1 MAGNSNL
8 HMSKAGKTDEFY
20 TQFSDIQRE
29 INAYLEYNP
38 NVFSGKTIFLPCD
51 DPEWS
56 NFTKF
61 FAQNF
66 EKLGLK
72 KLISTS
78 YANEKK
84 EHVMVQLSLFEQNSP
99 KFDKTKTQSHGKL
112 FILERDTDKSGKI
125 NIEDIDFEYLNGDG
139 DFRSEEV
146 KKIRDE
152 ADVIITNPP
161 FSLFREF
168 LAWIMEA
175 KKEFLIIGSLTSA
188 TYSEVFPY
196 IKNNKMWLGNG
207 FNAGNAYFSIP
218 ENCQNDYV
226 DGVYDPET
234 KLVKFRNCCW
244 YTNIE
249 LGNRHQIMQLMTMED
264 NIKYSKH
271 KEVKNIG
278 YKKYDNY
285 DAIHI
290 PYTDSIPRNYKGKMG
305 VPVSFLSKY
314 NPNQFQILGEMATT
328 KITEDNFGYP
338 YVDGKKVFA
347 RIIIIFKEDIDEN
360 NIEN

>member
-1 MAGNSNL
+1 
-8 HMSKAGKTDEFY
+8 MSKKYLQRARNTKNDEFY

-29 INAYLEYNP
+29 INAYLEYDP
-38 NVFSGKTIFLPCD
+38 DVFKNKTILCPCD
-51 DPEWS
+51 DPEYS

-72 KLISTS
+72 KLICTS
-78 YANEKK
+78 YANNKK
-84 EHVMVQLSLFEQNSP
+84 SYVYVQLSLFEQSSP
-99 KFDKTKTQSHGKL
+99 NFDINKTNSHGKIFTL
-112 FILERDTDKSGKI
+112 DRDNNKSGRI
-125 NIEDIDFEYLNGDG
+125 DIEDIQFAYLNGDG

-146 KKIRDE
+146 KKLRDE

-168 LAWIMEA
+168 VAWIMESN
-175 KKEFLIIGSLTSA
+175 KQFLIIGSLTSA
-188 TYSEVFPY
+188 TYSEIFPY

-207 FNAGNAYFSIP
+207 FNAGNAFFAIP
-218 ENCQNDYV
+218 ENARKEYV
-226 DGVYDPET
+226 DGVYDEKT

-249 LGNRHQIMQLMTMED
+249 LGNRHQKMVLMSMDD
-264 NIKYSKH
+264 NIKFSKH
-271 KEVKNIG
+271 KEVRDIG

-290 PYTDSIPRNYKGKMG
+290 PYTDSIPSDYKGKMG
-305 VPVSFLSKY
+305 VPVSFLSRY
-314 NPNQFQILGEMATT
+314 NPDQFIILGEMATT
-328 KITEDNFGYP
+328 KITNDNFGYP
-338 YVDGKKVFA
+338 YVDGKKTFA
-347 RIIIIFKEDIDEN
+347 RIIIIFKEDNDDN
-360 NIEN
+360 NVKN